1 MKAGALTL
9 VVATLLAGCTATPEP
24 IATGVRPTS
33 APPPASSPASAGAT
47 ATPTRATTAPTSTAS
62 TAARP
67 VKVTLTVSADG
78 PATVSYS
85 DGWHTY
91 ATATRGGTTVVTF
104 YTDADYVL
112 AATVTGH
119 AKTGERSCEL
129 DAGGRSHLAS
139 AGGAGGVALCHL
151 VRTIDRP
158 GPLPTAAD
166 DVQLRN
172 LDAATQGT
180 AWLGW
185 SSPSLS
191 GANEEVLRNRR
202 QQVLLPRGVARLVV
216 ASTAAEDTVACSI
229 TDPAGR
235 MYAREASSGAGAIAT
250 CVAQAQ
256 P

>member
-78 PATVSYS
+78 PATVNYS

-112 AATVTGH
+112 AATVAGH

-139 AGGAGGVALCHL
+139 AGGAE
-151 VRTIDRP
+151 P
-158 GPLPTAAD
+158 GRHHP
-166 DVQLRN
+166 
-172 LDAATQGT
+172 GH
-180 AWLGW
+180 
-185 SSPSLS
+185 
-191 GANEEVLRNRR
+191 
-202 QQVLLPRGVARLVV
+202 GVARVV
-216 ASTAAEDTVACSI
+216 LTLAVRCQRGGPVESS
-229 TDPAGR
+229 PAG
-235 MYAREASSGAGAIAT
+235 AASPGRG
-250 CVAQAQ
+250 
-256 P
+256 PLGGGLHGR